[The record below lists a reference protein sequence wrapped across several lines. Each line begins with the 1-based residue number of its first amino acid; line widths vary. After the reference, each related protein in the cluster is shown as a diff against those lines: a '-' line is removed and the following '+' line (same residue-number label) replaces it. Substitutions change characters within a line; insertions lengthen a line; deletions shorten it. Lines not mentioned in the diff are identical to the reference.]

1 MIVVVIFVIVAVVI
15 YFYSKVKKEGVYINS
30 DNVETVESQI
40 KINFTSDLTMDI
52 NTCINKANQNDI
64 TALFE
69 LGYRHYYGIDVS
81 KDIDKAVYY
90 TRRSAELDDSDRSN
104 GKLFYFALYY
114 NLGENYGINMRFAEK
129 CLLSVAKENYDAKY
143 YVGKIIR
150 DNVMDNKPTT
160 LTEEGDLAVWSV
172 FALTFLTDCF
182 IASRLPEPKTTY
194 GDEARKLIKDFEMF
208 LFACIINLKDE
219 NGNPVGEEEAN
230 RRIYKIISHAMDK
243 ADNKD
248 DLMRELG
255 Y

>member
-1 MIVVVIFVIVAVVI
+1 MVIFFILVIVIAAV
-15 YFYSKVKKEGVYINS
+15 YFYVKNNKKEHPYSN
-30 DNVETVESQI
+30 DNNDTMEKEIT
-40 KINFTSDLTMDI
+40 INFTADLTMDLH
-52 NTCINKANQNDI
+52 TCINKAEQNDI
-64 TALFE
+64 KALFE

-150 DNVMDNKPTT
+150 DYVMDNKPTT

-194 GDEARKLIKDFEMF
+194 GDEARELIKDFEMF

-219 NGNPVGEEEAN
+219 NGNPVDEEEAN